1 MKNREGLPQLD
12 KKISTENSWLTTIT
26 VNGEKLDAF
35 IRRSVKCL
43 LELVSKIARFQ
54 DRTLD
59 YTTKVLN
66 KKRLT
71 QKS

>member
-1 MKNREGLPQLD
+1 MKNREGLPQFD

-35 IRRSVKCL
+35 FRRSVKRYGYP
-43 LELVSKIARFQ
+43 S
-54 DRTLD
+54 
-59 YTTKVLN
+59 YS
-66 KKRLT
+66 RLY